1 MNFKITEMKKNLNNY
16 PFIVQLITLP
26 LTWFIAILK
35 ILIMIPIW
43 ITAKCNTIIEDVE

>member
-1 MNFKITEMKKNLNNY
+1 MKKNLNNY
-16 PFIVQLITLP
+16 PFITQVITLP

-43 ITAKCNTIIEDVE
+43 ITAKCNAIIEDVE